1 MLPKSIGTTRLIKP
15 FSKTGVELSFIWFS
29 IILSHKQRLRPLGY
43 CAALEC
49 LSLLGR
55 TEAVV
60 LLLLVVEHVVR
71 GPEPDGLDLVGPV
84 EDLFT
89 VGADPNA

>member
-1 MLPKSIGTTRLIKP
+1 MGDLG
-15 FSKTGVELSFIWFS
+15 FFWFS
-29 IILSHKQRLRPLGY
+29 FNFSHKQRLRPLGY

-49 LSLLGR
+49 FSLLGR